1 MSIKRQQT
9 QSKLS
14 DRWIQENN
22 EFVSKWKNRDVSSRD
37 QNHTISLLSSDFHKL
52 LRKIQGLPPLDDYAQ
67 LELCVVYN
75 LCLLSIALSKITE
88 ADILLTQTMDRVLQ
102 MTGVESLAPSPP
114 WHTVLTSVEN
124 REVSSSL
131 WKLLCVQW
139 AIWLANNTLEAIEGL
154 QGEFSSLSTR
164 VQDMTS
170 EARQISSNIPLLL
183 IEPRN
188 LAELLQMCTL
198 ITQGAE
204 RIHEGRSSEALTCL
218 QAASSLLAPRTLVAY
233 THLLSGSCL
242 AQTGRPQMALQ
253 CFRKAVEIDFLCV
266 CALYQSLLIFRR
278 QGNTQAE
285 IRMLR
290 LLHSTLMLPST
301 TEAVKTSEQLVS
313 PSVLLRSQTLHNLLS
328 VPPALCVL
336 HSLAQKVSEGV
347 EHYLD
352 LLATIHSEEDRVCSE
367 ESHLPRL
374 PELYLE
380 AGTSLLMAKRP
391 ADCMTLCDEVITT
404 AAELLPER
412 LVIEES
418 EEGVK
423 SPAMSAEGEQDRV
436 AMLFWTGAAYLLQG
450 HCYCHMQDWK
460 QAVTHY
466 TRCINLLVKVRFKE
480 KGGQPQVP
488 TADMV
493 NEKRPDLQIL
503 QRMKALSLAG
513 RGICFAQT
521 DQLQYALRDL
531 QLSLQAFAEFS
542 AVESSKLS
550 PGLECVGAGLWCG
563 EVLWRLNRRREAAA
577 IWEKMLNISIQSVEN
592 IPLYLQESQSGPMLD
607 SEELRLRMRELDST

>member
-1 MSIKRQQT
+1 MATKRQQSP
-9 QSKLS
+9 SKLS

-37 QNHTISLLSSDFHKL
+37 QNHSISLLSSDFHKL
-52 LRKIQGLPPLDDYAQ
+52 LRKMQGLPPLEDDAQ

-75 LCLLSIALSKITE
+75 VCLLSIALSKMSE
-88 ADILLTQTMDRVLQ
+88 AEILLAQTIDRVLQ
-102 MTGVESLAPSPP
+102 MTGVEPMASSPP
-114 WHTVLTSVEN
+114 WSTVLTSVEN
-124 REVSSSL
+124 REVSSSVQN
-131 WKLLCVQW
+131 LLCVQW

-170 EARQISSNIPLLL
+170 EPRHISSNTPLLL
-183 IEPRN
+183 MEPRN
-188 LAELLQMCTL
+188 LVELLQMCTL

-204 RIHEGRSSEALTCL
+204 RLNEGRSSEALTCL
-218 QAASSLLAPRTLVAY
+218 QAASSLPAPRTLLAH

-242 AQTGRPQMALQ
+242 VQTGRPQMALQ
-253 CFRKAVEIDFLCV
+253 CFRKAVEIDFRCV
-266 CALYQSLLIFRR
+266 CTLYQSLLIFRS
-278 QGNTQAE
+278 QGNTHAE
-285 IRMLR
+285 IQMLR

-301 TEAVKTSEQLVS
+301 TEPVKTSEQLVS
-313 PSVLLRSQTLHNLLS
+313 WSVLLRSPTLHSLLS

-336 HSLAQKVSEGV
+336 HSLAQKCVLHSRVFEGV

-352 LLATIHSEEDRVCSE
+352 LLAAIHSEEHAVCSGD
-367 ESHLPRL
+367 SHLPRL

-391 ADCMTLCDEVITT
+391 VDCLTLSDEVIATT
-404 AAELLPER
+404 AELLPER
-412 LVIEES
+412 LVLEEP
-418 EEGVK
+418 EEGVE
-423 SPAMSAEGEQDRV
+423 SPATSAEGEQDQV

-493 NEKRPDLQIL
+493 NEKRTDLQIL
-503 QRMKALSLAG
+503 QRMKGLSLAG
-513 RGICFAQT
+513 RGISFVQM
-521 DQLQYALRDL
+521 DQLQFALRDL
-531 QLSLQAFAEFS
+531 QLSLQAFAE
-542 AVESSKLS
+542 
-550 PGLECVGAGLWCG
+550 CVGAGLWYG

-577 IWEKMLNISIQSVEN
+577 IWEKTWNISIPSGEN
-592 IPLYLQESQSGPMLD
+592 PSLDPCWTLQRFASECENLIPPSLP
-607 SEELRLRMRELDST
+607 